1 MAYASGCSV
10 KVYLTRKAYQS
21 NEQEYSKQIRKTLS
35 ETRQRLRGQR
45 FVKHFRTYFLHRAPG
60 ESVTTFT
67 TPSIACCCVSRS
79 LSERFC
85 CCRSLPRLLPFGSA
99 ARRLSAH
106 VELHHHT
113 GHRAARPLACCAA
126 RLFQSL
132 ALTRCPQPADLIS
145 GPSAETGMVSSDR
158 HRGVG
163 EARGGAQ
170 WASRS
175 RTPSTRCVA
184 RDGFLAGLRVHDGC
198 GVASRVPTS
207 LGLACACR
215 CPSIRRGGR

>member
-60 ESVTTFT
+60 ESVTKFT

-85 CCRSLPRLLPFGSA
+85 CCRPLPRLLPFASA

-113 GHRAARPLACCAA
+113 GHRAARPLAVPLA
-126 RLFQSL
+126 LFQSL
-132 ALTRCPQPADLIS
+132 ALRVAAQPADLIS

-158 HRGVG
+158 DRGVG
-163 EARGGAQ
+163 EARGGSTMGVSFQ
-170 WASRS
+170 DPKYPVR
-175 RTPSTRCVA
+175 RPRPFPRGTPRA
-184 RDGFLAGLRVHDGC
+184 
-198 GVASRVPTS
+198 
-207 LGLACACR
+207 
-215 CPSIRRGGR
+215 